1 MRAVDGT
8 DVVRRVGSGF
18 SATGDDSWRDDGY
31 ARDEDEFFEDP
42 RVGRGIL
49 VAVALLVVLC
59 AVFFLAGR
67 A

>member
-1 MRAVDGT
+1 MRAGDGT
-8 DVVRRVGSGF
+8 DVVRRVGPGF

-31 ARDEDEFFEDP
+31 VRDEDEFFEDP
-42 RVGRGIL
+42 RIGRGIL

>member
-8 DVVRRVGSGF
+8 GVIRRVGPGF
-18 SATGDDSWRDDGY
+18 SAAGDDSWRDDGY
-31 ARDEDEFFEDP
+31 VRDEDEFFVDP

>member
-8 DVVRRVGSGF
+8 GVIRRGGPGF
-18 SATGDDSWRDDGY
+18 SAAGDDSWRDDGY
-31 ARDEDEFFEDP
+31 VRDEDEFFVDP